1 MDTEEISPAYILKH
15 RRSRPWPPQA
25 AERDKPITR
34 QIRKAANERFRKAC
48 DAGVWKRISNI
59 VLEPKNPFDAKAPRR
74 PRQEAIVLGA
84 LVLTS
89 VLFAVYFSFASGGV
103 R

>member
-1 MDTEEISPAYILKH
+1 MDTEEISPGYILKNG
-15 RRSRPWPPQA
+15 RFRPWSPQIV
-25 AERDKPITR
+25 ERDKAATR
-34 QIRKAANERFRKAC
+34 QIRKTANNRFKKAC
-48 DAGVWKRISNI
+48 DAGVCRRISHI
-59 VLEPKNPFDAKAPRR
+59 ALEPKNPFEANAPQR

-89 VLFAVYFSFASGGV
+89 VLLVVYFSFASGGV

>member
-1 MDTEEISPAYILKH
+1 MDTEEISPGCILKH
-15 RRSRPWPPQA
+15 RRSRPWSPQA
-25 AERDKPITR
+25 VERDKAATR
-34 QIRKAANERFRKAC
+34 QIRKAAKARFNKAC

-84 LVLTS
+84 LILTS
-89 VLFAVYFSFASGGV
+89 VLLAVYLSVASGGV

>member
-1 MDTEEISPAYILKH
+1 MDTEEISPGYILKH

-25 AERDKPITR
+25 VERDKAITK

-48 DAGVWKRISNI
+48 DAGVWKRVSNI

-74 PRQEAIVLGA
+74 PPQEAIVLGG

-89 VLFAVYFSFASGGV
+89 VLLAVYFSFASGGV